1 MTRFSL
7 IAAAALLA
15 VPLVADAQTSAYTYR
30 CTSKDGRKYYGSTI
44 PPQCY
49 GQPVEQLN
57 KNGLVVK
64 RIDPEG
70 DEKAREEK
78 AASAA
83 KAKEEEA
90 ASREELRLRRALLA
104 TYTSERDI
112 EDARRR
118 ALADNEKAVRDVEAK
133 IDALKKKHAGYE
145 RDIAMYKDPA
155 NKKGGEVPSRLT
167 SDLKNAEIDMKAQ
180 EDLLAAKKKEVNV
193 INAKYD
199 DDKKRYLEL
208 TKAPANSK

>member
-1 MTRFSL
+1 MQRFFL
-7 IAAAALLA
+7 VTAATLLA
-15 VPLVADAQTSAYTYR
+15 APLVADAQSIYTYR
-30 CTSKDGRKYYGSTI
+30 CTSKDGKKYYGSTI

-49 GQPVEQLN
+49 GRPVEQLN
-57 KNGLVVK
+57 SQGLVVK

-78 AASAA
+78 AAAQT

-90 ASREELRLRRALLA
+90 AAREDLRRGRALLA

-118 ALADNEKAVRDVEAK
+118 ALEDNENAVREVEGK
-133 IDALKKKHAGYE
+133 IDALKKKKSGYQNE
-145 RDIAMYKDPA
+145 IAAYKDPA
-155 NKKGGEVPSRLT
+155 NKKGEVPQRLT
-167 SDLKNAEIDMKAQ
+167 ADLRNSEIDLKAQ
-180 EDLLAAKKKEVNV
+180 EDLLAAKKKEVVV

-199 DDKKRYLEL
+199 DDKKRYMEL
-208 TKAPANSK
+208 TKSGAVSSK

>member
-1 MTRFSL
+1 MLRFSL
-7 IAAAALLA
+7 IVVAALLA
-15 VPLVADAQTSAYTYR
+15 APLAAEAQTSTYTYR
-30 CTSKDGRKYYGSTI
+30 CTSKDGKKYYGSTI
-44 PPQCY
+44 PAQCY

-57 KNGLVVK
+57 KNGTVVK

-78 AASAA
+78 AAAMA
-83 KAKEEEA
+83 KAREEEA
-90 ASREELRLRRALLA
+90 ASREELRRGRALLA

-118 ALADNEKAVRDVEAK
+118 ALADNEKAVREVEGK
-133 IDALKKKHAGYE
+133 IDALKKKRSGYE

-155 NKKGGEVPSRLT
+155 AKKGEVPVRLT
-167 SDLKNAEIDMKAQ
+167 SDLKNSEIDLKAQ

-199 DDKKRYLEL
+199 DDKKRYLDL
-208 TKAPANSK
+208 TKGHATGK